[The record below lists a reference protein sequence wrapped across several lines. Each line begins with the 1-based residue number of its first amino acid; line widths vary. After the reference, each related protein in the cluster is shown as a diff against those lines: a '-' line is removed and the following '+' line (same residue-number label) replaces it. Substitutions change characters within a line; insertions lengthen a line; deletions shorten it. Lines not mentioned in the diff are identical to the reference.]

1 MLKIFKT
8 FIQDG
13 SVNLFDAFKEH
24 WFFFLC
30 WVVGLIVLCL
40 AIYLIVR
47 TINHKKN
54 PESVDSSVVQV
65 GKKRLFD
72 TKTLVMGA
80 LCLGLAFILSF
91 IKLWEMPQGGSI
103 TLASALPIILFGYI
117 YGWKPG
123 FIVAFTYSLLQMI
136 QSPGYVMNIPQALLD
151 YVIAFTILGIAGFFR
166 KNIFVGTISAYV
178 LRYFAH
184 VVAGLIWY
192 QQYNATSFSGTA
204 YCFLYNLVFLLPELC
219 ICLIILA
226 VPNVRK
232 LFKQLQQK
240 ARIKA

>member
-1 MLKIFKT
+1 MVKIFKT

-13 SVNLFDAFKEH
+13 SVNFTDAFKEN
-24 WFFFLC
+24 WLFFLC
-30 WVVGLIVLCL
+30 WVVGLI
-40 AIYLIVR
+40 AICVGIYWIVR
-47 TINHKKN
+47 VINRRN
-54 PESVDSSVVQV
+54 DPEMAQSSVVHV
-65 GKKRLFD
+65 GKKKLFD
-72 TKTLVMGA
+72 TKTLVMGS

-123 FIVAFTYSLLQMI
+123 FIVAFTYSILQMI

-151 YVIAFTILGIAGFFR
+151 YVIAFTILGIAGCFR
-166 KNIFVGTISAYV
+166 KNIFLGTISAYV

-219 ICLIILA
+219 ICLVILA
-226 VPNVRK
+226 VPSVRK
-232 LFKQLQQK
+232 LFRQLQLK
-240 ARIKA
+240 ANK

>member
-1 MLKIFKT
+1 MLKIFNT
-8 FIQDG
+8 FIKDG
-13 SVNLFDAFKEH
+13 SVNLVDAFKEH
-24 WFFFLC
+24 WLFFLC
-30 WVVGLIVLCL
+30 WIVGLIALCFIL
-40 AIYLIVR
+40 YFAVKAVNRKL
-47 TINHKKN
+47 H
-54 PESVDSSVVQV
+54 PETETASVVQV
-65 GKKRLFD
+65 GKKKLFD
-72 TKTLVMGA
+72 TKTLVMGS

-123 FIVAFTYSLLQMI
+123 FVVAFAYSLLQMI
-136 QSPGYVMNIPQALLD
+136 QSPGYVMNVPQALLD
-151 YVIAFTILGIAGFFR
+151 YVVAFTILGIAGCFR
-166 KNIFVGTISAYV
+166 KNIFLGTVSAYV

-184 VVAGLIWY
+184 VGAGLLWY

-226 VPNVRK
+226 VPNVQK
-232 LFKQLQQK
+232 LIRQLQ
-240 ARIKA
+240 IKAGK

>member
-1 MLKIFKT
+1 MIEIFKT

-24 WFFFLC
+24 WLFLLC
-30 WVVGLIVLCL
+30 WVLGLIVLCV

-47 TINHKKN
+47 ALNRKRHLEN
-54 PESVDSSVVQV
+54 AGGEVRV

-72 TKTLVMGA
+72 TKQLVMGS
-80 LCLGLAFILSF
+80 LCLGLAFILSY

-103 TLASALPIILFGYI
+103 TLASALPIILFSYI
-117 YGWKPG
+117 YGWKQG
-123 FIVAFTYSLLQMI
+123 FVVAFTYSLLQMI
-136 QSPGYVMNIPQALLD
+136 QSPGYVMNVPQAILD
-151 YVIAFTILGIAGFFR
+151 YVVAFTILGIAGFFR
-166 KNIFVGTISAYV
+166 KNIFIGTITAYV

-184 VVAGLIWY
+184 VAAGLLWY
-192 QQYNATSFSGTA
+192 QQYNATSFNGTA
-204 YCFLYNLVFLLPELC
+204 YCFLYNLVFLLPELG
-219 ICLIILA
+219 ICLVILA

-240 ARIKA
+240 ARIRT

>member
-1 MLKIFKT
+1 MVKIFKT

-13 SVNLFDAFKEH
+13 SVNLVDAFKEH
-24 WFFFLC
+24 WLFFLC
-30 WVVGLIVLCL
+30 WVVGLIVLCVGIYFL
-40 AIYLIVR
+40 VKAINRKIRPGTAEPSIVR
-47 TINHKKN
+47 
-54 PESVDSSVVQV
+54 V
-65 GKKRLFD
+65 GKKKLFD
-72 TKTLVMGA
+72 TKTLVMGS

-123 FIVAFTYSLLQMI
+123 FVVAFTYSILQMI

-151 YVIAFTILGIAGFFR
+151 YIVAFTILGIAGCFR
-166 KNIFVGTISAYV
+166 KNIFVGTIVAYV

-192 QQYNATSFSGTA
+192 QQYNATAFSGTA

-219 ICLIILA
+219 ICLVILA

-232 LFKQLQQK
+232 LFRQLQ
-240 ARIKA
+240 IKAGK